1 MRARRRLLGA
11 SLLAGAVALLLLP
24 ARAEA
29 TALTQTGWW
38 WRVNDGSVPVAPP
51 APPQVPEG
59 GLMVAG
65 APDGA
70 TAIAALHFEL
80 SDDETSPVLTLA
92 VAENGDQGGES
103 AILAACI
110 TGSAWQPAAAGS
122 WTTKPFPACAEG
134 SVAGVRSPDGKTWT
148 FALAPL
154 LSDGIVDVTLVPGVD
169 PALPEGAN
177 GSSFQ
182 LAFAAPTAASLATTS
197 GGGGGGTDFVLPDFG
212 APDPAPAFDG
222 DSFSTPT
229 LGDDLALPP
238 VDTAAAFTPALPEAE
253 QGLTATA
260 PVVQERNA
268 PLDASPVSAVRDN
281 RGLGALVLTLGG
293 AALLWSA
300 QQPTPAPRRLGPFQ
314 TAEATPV
321 AADPSPGTTAG
332 LGRFA
337 RARSGQTPRL

>member
-1 MRARRRLLGA
+1 MRTRRRLLGA
-11 SLLAGAVALLLLP
+11 SFLAGAVALLLLP

-29 TALTQTGWW
+29 TTLTQSGWW
-38 WRVNDGSVPVAPP
+38 WRVNDGSLPVAPP

-80 SDDETSPVLTLA
+80 ADDETSPVLTLA

-103 AILAACI
+103 AVLAACL

-122 WTTKPFPACAEG
+122 WTAKPFPACAEG
-134 SVAGVRSPDGKTWT
+134 SVAGVRAPDGKTWT

-154 LSDGIVDVTLVPGVD
+154 LSDGIVDVTLVPGID
-169 PALPEGAN
+169 PDLPEGAN

-182 LAFAAPTAASLATTS
+182 LAFTAPTAASLATTK
-197 GGGGGGTDFVLPDFG
+197 GGDAGTDFVLPDFG
-212 APDPAPAFDG
+212 SPDLAPSSDG
-222 DSFSTPT
+222 DVFASPT
-229 LGDDLALPP
+229 FGDDLALPP

-293 AALLWSA
+293 GALLWSA

-314 TAEATPV
+314 VADATP
-321 AADPSPGTTAG
+321 ATAGAGPGDTAG

-337 RARSGQTPRL
+337 RARSGQAPRL